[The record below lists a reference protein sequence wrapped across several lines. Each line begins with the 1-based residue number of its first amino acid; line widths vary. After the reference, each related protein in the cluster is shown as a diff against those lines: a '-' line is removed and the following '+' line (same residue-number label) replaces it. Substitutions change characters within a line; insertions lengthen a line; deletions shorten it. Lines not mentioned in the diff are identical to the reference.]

1 MPNKRSKY
9 SFITQHKKTWP
20 IDPMCRLLGVKR
32 CNYYSFTRRH
42 QNKTI
47 VSDHEKMLRLVKYI
61 AKFSDHTYGWYT

>member
-1 MPNKRSKY
+1 
-9 SFITQHKKTWP
+9 
-20 IDPMCRLLGVKR
+20 MCRLLGVKR